1 MEQKLN
7 TSNTLVMSNWDQI
20 DANVNSFSGAVNENE
35 LFAADLF
42 GNELIDLYGV
52 TEGSTSS
59 DQVEIVK
66 KNPEKEVLED
76 DPAIPELVPSLSN
89 VMDFS
94 DMLPS
99 LDSIVSA
106 AKASK
111 LVPKTMKRK
120 LEDGNISSKV
130 TSTSPGASASA
141 STKKLTLTKQRRK
154 AGLLSSKNGTNS
166 PFAMSSN
173 SITGQAAAFIM
184 RQKELSNQVQRNFST
199 TISEVRSGITTPP
212 VESSNP
218 TIISPVNN
226 SLPFIL
232 SDSAMA
238 TAAAV
243 AAASRPK
250 TEADFAA
257 VAHAAVSSLILSA
270 GSNNTGTKE
279 VTQNID
285 DEDSDGP
292 INFSTAVNTTTGHIS
307 ALTSSNWMAACSSN
321 TSSSPTVDDEPIN
334 KKRRESLTPDE
345 RAKQNRVR
353 NREHARNTRLRKK
366 AYVEELKRTL
376 TELVAQRDAADF
388 ERRHAA
394 QRDLEQR
401 EVRFR
406 VMEEFLRLRGTN
418 ESNVSKWIAILEDNF
433 VLKLPL
439 THYRGMVKKG
449 VESVKTPFS
458 LANNEQVLH
467 GAADAIA
474 DAACLSEMLKSLSE
488 LGDNELIDNKI
499 SVSYECDRKLFFM
512 DGCSAVLDWSATIE
526 RCVNGVSI
534 NKFIINGT
542 MKAMFSPA
550 SNKLITCKLVFDT
563 GAIFE
568 QLRALNPTVHD
579 CERMITPTNEMSA
592 QDAHALIDSI
602 EMDCLSAIHNQDVAS
617 VTASENSDPGL
628 ADLHNIRVTR
638 V

>member
-1 MEQKLN
+1 M
-7 TSNTLVMSNWDQI
+7 
-20 DANVNSFSGAVNENE
+20 G
-35 LFAADLF
+35 

-52 TEGSTSS
+52 TEDSTSS
-59 DQVEIVK
+59 DQVETVK
-66 KNPEKEVLED
+66 KNTKKEVLED
-76 DPAIPELVPSLSN
+76 DPATPELVPSISN
-89 VMDFS
+89 ANDFS

-99 LDSIVSA
+99 LDPVASSATASILA
-106 AKASK
+106 PKIAK
-111 LVPKTMKRK
+111 KRK
-120 LEDGNISSKV
+120 LEDDNNSSKV
-130 TSTSPGASASA
+130 TSISPGATTAA
-141 STKKLTLTKQRRK
+141 ANTKKPNVTKQRRK
-154 AGLLSSKNGTNS
+154 SGVLSCKNGTNS
-166 PFAMSSN
+166 PSVMSSN
-173 SITGQAAAFIM
+173 SITGQAAAFIL
-184 RQKELSNQVQRNFST
+184 RQKELSNQVKTNISNKST
-199 TISEVRSGITTPP
+199 EVRSGITTPP
-212 VESSNP
+212 IESTNP

-257 VAHAAVSSLILSA
+257 VAQAAVSSLILSA
-270 GSNNTGTKE
+270 GSNNAETKE
-279 VTQNID
+279 ATQNAD

-292 INFSTAVNTTTGHIS
+292 VNFSTAVDTTTGHIS

-321 TSSSPTVDDEPIN
+321 SSSTTTIDDEPIN
-334 KKRRESLTPDE
+334 KKRRETLTPDE

-406 VMEEFLRLRGTN
+406 VMEEFLRLRESN

-433 VLKLPL
+433 VLKQPL

-449 VESVKTPFS
+449 VESVKAPMS
-458 LANNEQVLH
+458 LANNEQELH
-467 GAADAIA
+467 GAADAMA
-474 DAACLSEMLKSLSE
+474 DAACLSEMLKSLSV

-499 SVSYECDRKLFFM
+499 SMSYECDRNLFFM
-512 DGCSAVLDWSATIE
+512 DGCNAVLDWTATFE

-534 NKFIINGT
+534 NKFNINGT

-563 GAIFE
+563 GPVFE
-568 QLRALNPTVHD
+568 HLRSLNPTVHD
-579 CERMITPTNEMSA
+579 RERMITPTNEMSA
-592 QDAHALIDSI
+592 KDAHALIDSI

-617 VTASENSDPGL
+617 VTASENSDAGL
-628 ADLHNIRVTR
+628 ADRQNLMLTR